1 MFKTVAIVAVV
12 LSVALL
18 GYAATRPDTLRVER
32 SAVIN
37 APPQKIFAIVNDF
50 HRWVEWSPYEVRDP
64 SMKRTLSGAAAGVG
78 AVYAWQGNDDVGA
91 GRMEILDAPVPSR
104 ITMKLDFMR
113 PFEGHNT
120 AEYTFTPRG
129 DATGVTCAMTG
140 QSPFVQKLFGVFV
153 NLDNMIGSDFATG
166 LANLKTLAE
175 K

>member
-1 MFKTVAIVAVV
+1 MFKTIAIVVIVLVV
-12 LSVALL
+12 GVL
-18 GYAATRPDTLRVER
+18 GYAATRPDTLRVAR

-64 SMKRTLSGAAAGVG
+64 AMKRTLSGADAGVG
-78 AVYAWQGNDDVGA
+78 AVYVWDGNKDVGA
-91 GRMEILDAPVPSR
+91 GRMEILDAPAPQK

-120 AEYTFTPRG
+120 VEYTFKPQG
-129 DATGVTCAMTG
+129 DATEVTWAMTG
-140 QSPFVQKLFGVFV
+140 PSLFVQKLFGVFV
-153 NLDNMIGSDFATG
+153 NLDDMIGRDFAAG

>member
-50 HRWVEWSPYEVRDP
+50 HRWVEWSPYEARDP

-78 AVYAWQGNDDVGA
+78 AVYAWQGNDDVSA
-91 GRMEILDAPVPSR
+91 GRMEILEAPVPSR
-104 ITMKLDFMR
+104 ITMKLGFMR

-129 DATGVTCAMTG
+129 DATGLTCAMTG
-140 QSPFVQKLFGVFV
+140 PSPFVQKLFGVFV

>member
-1 MFKTVAIVAVV
+1 MFKTIAVIVIALV
-12 LSVALL
+12 LGWL
-18 GYAATRPDTLRVER
+18 GYAATRPDTFRVAR

-37 APPQKIFAIVNDF
+37 APPQKVFAIVNDF

-64 SMKRTLSGAAAGVG
+64 AMKRTLSGAEAGVG
-78 AVYAWQGNDDVGA
+78 AVYMWDGNSDVGA

-120 AEYTFTPRG
+120 AEYTFKPQG
-129 DATGVTCAMTG
+129 DATEVTWAITG
-140 QSPFVQKLFGVFV
+140 PSPFVQKLVGVFV
-153 NLDNMIGSDFATG
+153 NMDDMIGRDFATG